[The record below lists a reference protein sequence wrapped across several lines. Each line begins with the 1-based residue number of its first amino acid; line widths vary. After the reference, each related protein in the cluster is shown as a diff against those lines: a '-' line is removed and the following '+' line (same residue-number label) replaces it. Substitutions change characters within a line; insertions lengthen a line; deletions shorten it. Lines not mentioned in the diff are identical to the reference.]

1 MKANVEWRE
10 IEWKCFYETQAVSLE
25 AKTLSGREAVRNV
38 YPLALK
44 RNPEIAEFN
53 PLALWDLCYLRKLT
67 TRIYQPT
74 VRANAQLSKD
84 EWLVKGKYQKSS
96 LNIGPSYSFALI
108 PRIRL
113 QFGDRLIRIQ

>member
-1 MKANVEWRE
+1 MKANVKWRE

-53 PLALWDLCYLRKLT
+53 HRSSGICTIWEIDAADIATGCTGKCS
-67 TRIYQPT
+67 
-74 VRANAQLSKD
+74 V
-84 EWLVKGKYQKSS
+84 VKGRMAHQGKISKIFS
-96 LNIGPSYSFALI
+96 
-108 PRIRL
+108 
-113 QFGDRLIRIQ
+113 

>member
-53 PLALWDLCYLRKLT
+53 PLALWDLRYLREIDDADISTGCTGKCS
-67 TRIYQPT
+67 
-74 VRANAQLSKD
+74 V
-84 EWLVKGKYQKSS
+84 VKGRMAHPGKISKIFS
-96 LNIGPSYSFALI
+96 
-108 PRIRL
+108 
-113 QFGDRLIRIQ
+113 